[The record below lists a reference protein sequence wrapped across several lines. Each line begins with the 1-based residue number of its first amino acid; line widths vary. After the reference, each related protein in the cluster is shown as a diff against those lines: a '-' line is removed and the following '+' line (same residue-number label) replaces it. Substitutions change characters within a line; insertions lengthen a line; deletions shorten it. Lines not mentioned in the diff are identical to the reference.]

1 MLLAEIISVGTELLF
16 GEIVD
21 SNAAFLARELGTRG
35 VTLHRKTVL
44 GDNLTRLTDAIGT
57 ALDRADLVILGGGL
71 GPTDDDLT
79 REAIAAT
86 LNESPTEDPAQ
97 LAHLRGLFESRGRT
111 MPDINRKQA
120 WLIPS
125 AEALPNP
132 VGTAPGWFVRT
143 TRGTPKLL
151 VALPGPP
158 REMQR
163 MWREQVLPRL
173 PLPGAALEHTTI
185 HTQGIGESTVAEL
198 LGDLTRQA
206 NPSVATYA
214 RATGVDV
221 RVAASAPDRDQA
233 AALLHPVRQRVREL
247 LARWTWGEDDQTL
260 AGAAQGALLGLTLG
274 VIEAGSAGTLCTL
287 LADQPGF
294 LDAAVTQ
301 DHARLI
307 TLGLTP
313 VTLRDQGLV
322 SEQAARELAA
332 GAREH
337 LGADVGL
344 AVVVA
349 TSGERA
355 GQAFVGLNVPQPG
368 GATLERTLHVNW
380 PGDAAQVRERAAVS
394 ALSLLRAALSDP
406 PAPTPA

>member
-1 MLLAEIISVGTELLF
+1 MLIAEIISVGTELLF

-21 SNAAFLARELGTRG
+21 SNAAFLARELGARG

-44 GDNLTRLTDAIGT
+44 GDNLDRLTAAIT
-57 ALDRADLVILGGGL
+57 LALSRADLVILGGGL

-79 REAIAAT
+79 REAIAAA
-86 LNESPTEDPAQ
+86 LNETPREDPIQ
-97 LAHLRGLFESRGRT
+97 LAHLRGLYEARGRH
-111 MPDINRKQA
+111 MPELNRKQA

-132 VGTAPGWFVRT
+132 VGTAPGWFART
-143 TRGTPKLL
+143 TRDGHPRLL
-151 VALPGPP
+151 AALPGPP

-173 PLPGAALEHTTI
+173 PLPDAALVHTTV
-185 HTQGIGESTVAEL
+185 HTHGIGESNLAEL
-198 LGDLTRQA
+198 LGDLTRQG

-221 RVAASAPDRDQA
+221 RVAASAPTPEEALALQVPALTQVRA
-233 AALLHPVRQRVREL
+233 A
-247 LARWTWGEDDQTL
+247 LARWTWGEDRQTL
-260 AGAAQGALLGLTLG
+260 AGVVQAALHGRTLG
-274 VIEAGSAGTLCTL
+274 VIEAGSAGVLSTL

-301 DHARLI
+301 DHRRLI

-313 VTLRDQGLV
+313 VTLKGPGLV
-322 SEQAARELAA
+322 SEQAARELAG

-337 LGADVGL
+337 LGADLGL
-344 AVVVA
+344 AVVVQA
-349 TSGERA
+349 TGDGA
-355 GQAFVGLNVPQPG
+355 GQAHAALSNGEQVAL
-368 GATLERTLHVNW
+368 TSVNW
-380 PGDAAQVRERAAVS
+380 PGDAAQLRERAAV
-394 ALSLLRAALSDP
+394 AALALAARTLP
-406 PAPTPA
+406 GWTA